1 MISFIDI
8 PILVLA
14 ALAAIL
20 GLFWAIRVMMV
31 ATSQMTGTAPQTLGI
46 ASAAAVSLG
55 LSIWMFAMVF
65 S

>member
-31 ATSQMTGTAPQTLGI
+31 ATAQMTGSTAQTLGI
-46 ASAAAVSLG
+46 ATSAAISLG
-55 LSIWMFAMVF
+55 LSIWIFAMVF

>member
-1 MISFIDI
+1 MSVIDI
-8 PILVLA
+8 PVLILA

-31 ATSQMTGTAPQTLGI
+31 ATTQMTGTSLQTLGI
-46 ASAAAVSLG
+46 AAYAAISLG